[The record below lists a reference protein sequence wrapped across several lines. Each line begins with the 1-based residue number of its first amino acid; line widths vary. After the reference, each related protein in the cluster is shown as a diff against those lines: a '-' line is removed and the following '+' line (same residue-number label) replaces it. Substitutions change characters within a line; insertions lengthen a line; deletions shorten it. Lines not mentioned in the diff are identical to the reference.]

1 MSQWRLSHIVLIFE
15 LIKCSTPQHS
25 NKYWVSILKAL
36 KKTPS
41 IVVMEFWSVAFCRG
55 IQICAELLGSS
66 TSHLWHNYYGIR
78 KLTTRVAR
86 EETYLNLHVGSS
98 LKLVL
103 LFPLI
108 HLYIAKRSQ
117 TVPTFHHQFQLIMFL
132 IIIDFHNFWVK
143 TSMIILITCTV
154 LYCNYIYILLYLLRP
169 KNRMVIMKLSMVLS
183 MTVRIVFILS
193 NETGF
198 LFCLKKLILP
208 MS

>member
-41 IVVMEFWSVAFCRG
+41 IVVIGFWSVAFCRG

-132 IIIDFHNFWVK
+132 IIIDFHHFWVR

-154 LYCNYIYILLYLLRP
+154 ITYIFYYICWDQRTGWLLWNLVWFCQWLLELCLFWAT
-169 KNRMVIMKLSMVLS
+169 KQ
-183 MTVRIVFILS
+183 VFY
-193 NETGF
+193 F
-198 LFCLKKLILP
+198 V
-208 MS
+208 